1 MAREPIQGLSETVVL
16 DTPGKR
22 AHPQDAWANWWS
34 VPSDY
39 PGLSSG
45 LTRLREPLST
55 GSHQLSYS
63 IFTVP
68 VPEKVQ
74 PSSPGERSAKQW
86 RSRSPPSCQGPGS
99 AKQWRSRSPP
109 SSEGPGSAKQWRSRS
124 PPSCQGPGSAKQ
136 WKSRSLG
143 SQTVFPGGVYPVPK
157 WTPVLD
163 TPKIRAHPC
172 RSLGKLVDDSRSTEY
187 CSGTVLPLLFQFQRS
202 PPSSQSPRSTTESDH
217 IGLTQKHKFQFRIQ
231 TSPITSIR
239 LTSPVPVKVQFP
251 FQEYQ
256 SVPDSA
262 IRVRSHRSDSFLLF
276 SLRFQVSDRTE
287 INYFSW
293 WTNSRIQNPSSRK
306 STTQVPLR
314 SSGRFFTDLPRRPTL
329 RTVRISVLRQNL

>member
-1 MAREPIQGLSETVVL
+1 VRV
-16 DTPGKR
+16 
-22 AHPQDAWANWWS
+22 
-34 VPSDY
+34 
-39 PGLSSG
+39 
-45 LTRLREPLST
+45 
-55 GSHQLSYS
+55 
-63 IFTVP
+63 
-68 VPEKVQ
+68 
-74 PSSPGERSAKQW
+74 
-86 RSRSPPSCQGPGS
+86 PGS
-99 AKQWRSRSPP
+99 AKQRRSRSPP
-109 SSEGPGSAKQWRSRS
+109 SSEGPGVSAPRLYFLAESIRCPSELRCLTRLKNVPIRVEAWVSWWTTPAARSIVWDRSTSTVPVPAESAKQSRSRFR
-124 PPSCQGPGSAKQ
+124 QAVK
-136 WKSRSLG
+136 
-143 SQTVFPGGVYPVPK
+143 VP
-157 WTPVLD
+157 
-163 TPKIRAHPC
+163 
-172 RSLGKLVDDSRSTEY
+172 E
-187 CSGTVLPLLFQFQRS
+187 
-202 PPSSQSPRSTTESDH
+202 SSQAVPFQSPGSTTESDH
-217 IGLTQKHKFQFRIQ
+217 IGPTRKHKFQFRIQ

-239 LTSPVPVKVQFP
+239 LTSPVPVRVQFP